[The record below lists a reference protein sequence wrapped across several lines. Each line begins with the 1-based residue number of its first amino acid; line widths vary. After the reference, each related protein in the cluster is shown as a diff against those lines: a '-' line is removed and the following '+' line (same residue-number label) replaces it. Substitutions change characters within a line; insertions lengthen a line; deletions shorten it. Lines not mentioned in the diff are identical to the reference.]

1 MQFFQEFSIEQR
13 VRGFQSGL
21 NLGFVWVL
29 FGNGAWKGA
38 GLGGFLIGKREFLRV
53 ILRGCGRWGMRFF
66 QL

>member
-1 MQFFQEFSIEQR
+1 MQFFQEFSIEQG

-29 FGNGAWKGA
+29 FGNGGWKGA
-38 GLGGFLIGKREFLRV
+38 GSGGFLIGKSKFLTV
-53 ILRGCGRWGMRFF
+53 ILRGCGRWGKGFF